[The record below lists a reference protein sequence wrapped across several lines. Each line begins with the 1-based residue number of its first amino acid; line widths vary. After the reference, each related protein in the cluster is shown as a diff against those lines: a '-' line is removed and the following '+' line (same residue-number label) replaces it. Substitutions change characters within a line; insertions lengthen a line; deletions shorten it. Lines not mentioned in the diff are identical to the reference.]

1 MTYLTRINQLDL
13 AFVVDTTGSMSSLIA
28 AAQAHM
34 IAMIA
39 GRAHAAMV
47 MHTTHNLINRLAH
60 EEAALRGQAFLAPLL
75 GDGRVRVRVRGLIYE
90 LGVAR
95 AQPSWWLCQAL
106 DAARAAVVDAAQP
119 WQRGAYLA
127 LWPALRLVLMEP
139 LRDEDW
145 VALAFNASDAFQR
158 FAIHGPLVIRL
169 VEGGQPFER
178 VIGRVEGATVWYDEL
193 DRRGDPATAE
203 RLREALAAGHATP
216 TLAGLSPGER
226 ASYALLAERSVAARA
241 ARDAAH
247 AERQLRDA
255 LMVGGA
261 RLIGYE
267 SSAGVLRVIWECD
280 GQRSVTLVNGNL
292 DVVSAGICLSGADQ
306 HFDLASIIGVVRD
319 APPFARYHD
328 E

>member
-1 MTYLTRINQLDL
+1 
-13 AFVVDTTGSMSSLIA
+13 
-28 AAQAHM
+28 M
-34 IAMIA
+34 IKH
-39 GRAHAAMV
+39 R
-47 MHTTHNLINRLAH
+47 TLNLIDSLARD
-60 EEAALRGQAFLAPLL
+60 EAALRGQMFLAPL
-75 GDGRVRVRVRGLIYE
+75 GAQGRARVRVRGLVYE
-90 LGVAR
+90 LELAR
-95 AQPSWWLCQAL
+95 SQPGWWLCQAL

-127 LWPALRLVLMEP
+127 LWPALRLVLMER
-139 LRDEDW
+139 LRDDDW
-145 VALAFNASDAFQR
+145 VALAFNPSDAFQR

-178 VIGRVEGATVWYDEL
+178 VIGRVEGAAVWYDEL

-226 ASYALLAERSVAARA
+226 ASYALLAERRVAARA

-247 AERQLRDA
+247 TERQLRDA

-267 SSAGVLRVIWECD
+267 TNAGVLRVIWERA
-280 GQRSVTLVNGNL
+280 GQRSVTLVNANL

-319 APPFARYHD
+319 APQFARYAD
-328 E
+328 Q